1 MYWWLISEF
10 LPTTHKQTKGK
21 IMATT
26 VITGRDISL
35 SFTGGTDIEAQAT
48 SAVLTK
54 TNVRETYQT
63 LDGEAYKTTNIEGT
77 FALSMLADWGKA
89 SSVCEALWTAAETA
103 PDTDITVTLTA
114 ATGAQFVFPIMPE
127 FPTAGG
133 SGTDA
138 QTVDF
143 TFKVSKGEVTETF
156 S

>member
-1 MYWWLISEF
+1 
-10 LPTTHKQTKGK
+10 
-21 IMATT
+21 MATV

-35 SFTGGTDIEAQAT
+35 SFSGGTDIEAQAT

-89 SSVCEALWTAAETA
+89 NSVCEALWNAAETA
-103 PDTDITVTLTA
+103 PDTDITISLTA
-114 ATGAQFVFPIMPE
+114 ATGAVFSFPIMPE

-133 SGTDA
+133 AGTDA

-143 TFKVSKGEVTETF
+143 TFKVSKGSVTETF

>member
-1 MYWWLISEF
+1 
-10 LPTTHKQTKGK
+10 
-21 IMATT
+21 MATT

-54 TNVRETYQT
+54 TNLRETYQT
-63 LDGEAYKTTNIEGT
+63 LDGEAYKTTNIEAS

-89 SSVCEALWTAAETA
+89 NSVCEALWTAAETA
-103 PDTDITVTLTA
+103 PDSTITMTLTS
-114 ATGAQFVFPIMPE
+114 ATGAVFAFDAFPE

-133 SGTDA
+133 AGTDA

-143 TFKVSKGEVTETF
+143 TFKVQKGAVTETF

>member
-1 MYWWLISEF
+1 
-10 LPTTHKQTKGK
+10 
-21 IMATT
+21 MATT
-26 VITGRDISL
+26 VIAGRDISL

-54 TNVRETYQT
+54 TNLRETYQT
-63 LDGEAYKTTNIEGT
+63 LDGEAYKTTNVEAS
-77 FALSMLADWGKA
+77 FALSMLADWGKTG
-89 SSVCEALWTAAETA
+89 SVCEALWTAAET
-103 PDTDITVTLTA
+103 PDTTISVTMTA
-114 ATGAQFVFPIMPE
+114 ATGAQFVFPILPE

-143 TFKVSKGEVTETF
+143 TFKVANGAVTETF

>member
-1 MYWWLISEF
+1 
-10 LPTTHKQTKGK
+10 
-21 IMATT
+21 MATT

-54 TNVRETYQT
+54 TNLRETYQT
-63 LDGEAYKTTNIEGT
+63 LDGEAYKTTNVEAS
-77 FALSMLADWGKA
+77 FALSMLADWGKTG
-89 SSVCEALWTAAETA
+89 SVCEALWAAAET
-103 PDTDITVTLTA
+103 PDTTISVTMTA
-114 ATGAQFVFPIMPE
+114 ATGAQFVFPILPE

-133 SGTDA
+133 AGTDA

-143 TFKVSKGEVTETF
+143 TFKIANGTVTETF